1 MITEVIF
8 VKDMLFAVL
17 ALIAAIAA
25 AFSFYTYTGSNDN
38 KVYLVATIVL
48 ALATI
53 VLGGLFLSG
62 RVNKKEEI
70 HITE

>member
-1 MITEVIF
+1 
-8 VKDMLFAVL
+8 MLYALL
-17 ALIAAIAA
+17 ALVSAIAA
-25 AFSFYTYTGSNDN
+25 AFSFYSYTSSDDN
-38 KVYLVATIVL
+38 KVYLVAAIVF

-62 RVNKKEEI
+62 RVNKGDDI

>member
-1 MITEVIF
+1 
-8 VKDMLFAVL
+8 MLFAIL
-17 ALIAAIAA
+17 ALVSAIAA
-25 AFSFYTYTGSNDN
+25 AFSFYTYTNSGDN
-38 KVYLVATIVL
+38 KVYLVAAIVF

-62 RVNKKEEI
+62 RVNKAEDI

>member
-1 MITEVIF
+1 VIF
-8 VKDMLFAVL
+8 VKDMLFALL
-17 ALIAAIAA
+17 ALVAAIAA
-25 AFSFYTYTGSNDN
+25 AFFFYTYTGSNDN
-38 KVYLVATIVL
+38 KVYLAATIVF

-53 VLGGLFLSG
+53 ILGGLFLSG

>member
-1 MITEVIF
+1 M
-8 VKDMLFAVL
+8 KDMLYALL
-17 ALIAAIAA
+17 ALASAIAA
-25 AFSFYTYTGSNDN
+25 AFSFYSYINSDDN
-38 KVYLVATIVL
+38 KVYLAAAIVF

-62 RVNKKEEI
+62 RVNKGDDI

>member
-1 MITEVIF
+1 
-8 VKDMLFAVL
+8 MLFALL
-17 ALIAAIAA
+17 ALVSAVIA

-38 KVYLVATIVL
+38 KLYLAATIL
-48 ALATI
+48 FALATI

-62 RVNKKEEI
+62 RVNKADDI

>member
-1 MITEVIF
+1 M
-8 VKDMLFAVL
+8 KDMLFALL
-17 ALIAAIAA
+17 ALVSAIIA
-25 AFSFYTYTGSNDN
+25 AFSFYTYTNSNDN
-38 KVYLVATIVL
+38 KLYLAGTIVF

-62 RVNKKEEI
+62 RVNKADDI